1 MEGSV
6 CMLLASEVL
15 WLETDDLWSE
25 LEGMGGESEIRW
37 SVVKVQGYMVRR
49 SCDVS
54 KVRGVVVRRDRD
66 LLVLVVRVVV
76 VGRFS
81 LHVVRIR
88 GFVVRG

>member
-37 SVVKVQGYMVRR
+37 SVSKFKVIWSGE
-49 SCDVS
+49 
-54 KVRGVVVRRDRD
+54 VVM
-66 LLVLVVRVVV
+66 
-76 VGRFS
+76 
-81 LHVVRIR
+81 
-88 GFVVRG
+88 